1 MKIPK
6 GKYIKQIEVNDGEI
20 KAHFGKKLKI
30 ALLFVNI
37 NERYW
42 SYLKQV
48 VEDCR
53 TNFLPHH
60 NVDYFV
66 WSDMPEDY
74 VEGVNLK
81 PTEPI
86 EWPAPTL
93 MRYHLFLQKEEE
105 LKEYDYIFYL
115 DADMRVVQKISDEV
129 LGKGLTAAPHPG
141 YVLNSRLLP
150 PYEPNKESAAY
161 IHRLGYIGAD
171 ERGNNR
177 FLPFYAAGGFQ
188 GGKAKPFIKAMKK
201 MKEGIDIDFNKNY
214 TAIWNDE
221 SHWNKYLW
229 DFQKKGGDI
238 TFLDV
243 SYIYPDSLINEYYIP
258 MWGKKYEPKII
269 TLTKPFTLQA
279 LKPGELGE
287 GVATQITQCPVCK
300 DPLPP
305 PPGQMIRKVFDCP
318 GTKNP
323 HQVEVIPYA
332 V

>member
-6 GKYIKQIEVNDGEI
+6 GKYIKQIEVNDGEVNV
-20 KAHFGKKLKI
+20 HFGKKLKI

-42 SYLKQV
+42 SYFKQV

-53 TNFLPHH
+53 VNFLPHH

-66 WSDMPEDY
+66 WSDMPENY
-74 VEGVNLK
+74 VEGVTII

-105 LKEYDYIFYL
+105 LKDYDYVFYL
-115 DADMRVVQKISDEV
+115 DADMRVVQKVSDEI
-129 LGKGLTAAPHPG
+129 LGKELTAAPHPG
-141 YVLNSRLLP
+141 YVLNSRLIP
-150 PYEPNKESAAY
+150 PYEPNPESAAY
-161 IHRLGYIGAD
+161 IHRLGYLGKD
-171 ERGNNR
+171 EKGNTR
-177 FLPFYAAGGFQ
+177 FIPFYAAGGFQ
-188 GGKAKPFIKAMKK
+188 GGKSKLFIKAMKA
-201 MKEGIDIDFNKNY
+201 MKASIDRDFNKNY

-243 SYIYPDSLINEYYIP
+243 SYVYPDSLINEYYIP

-269 TLTKPFTLQA
+269 TLTKPFTLSKQA
-279 LKPGELGE
+279 GAELHEAIGGQKPFN
-287 GVATQITQCPVCK
+287 CPTCN
-300 DPLPP
+300 DLIQM
-305 PPGQMIRKVFDCP
+305 PGHRIVRVVECP
-318 GTKNP
+318 GSKKP
-323 HQVEVIPYA
+323 HQVEMVPL
-332 V
+332 